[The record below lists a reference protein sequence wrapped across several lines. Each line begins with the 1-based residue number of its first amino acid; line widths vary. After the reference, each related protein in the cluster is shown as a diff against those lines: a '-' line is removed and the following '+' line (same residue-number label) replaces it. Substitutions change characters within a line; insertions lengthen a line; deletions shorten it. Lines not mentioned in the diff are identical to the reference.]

1 MGMSIKMDRMIKEID
16 AADIN
21 EVTDIVLLAAM
32 RMHELVA
39 SDAMKRA
46 EIVLHGTHIETGIKH
61 TVRITRD
68 N

>member
-1 MGMSIKMDRMIKEID
+1 MNMPKIVD
-16 AADIN
+16 DISKCN
-21 EVTDIVLLAAM
+21 DVNKISDIVLLAAM

-46 EIVLHGTHIETGIKH
+46 EIVLYGTHIGTGIKH

>member
-1 MGMSIKMDRMIKEID
+1 MDLTVVMDEIRNCND
-16 AADIN
+16 VDQIAD
-21 EVTDIVLLAAM
+21 VVLMAAM

-46 EIVLHGTHIETGIKH
+46 EIVLHGTHIGTGIRH
-61 TVRITRD
+61 TVKITRD

>member
-1 MGMSIKMDRMIKEID
+1 MNMPKIVD
-16 AADIN
+16 DISKCNDVN
-21 EVTDIVLLAAM
+21 EVSDIVLLAAM

-46 EIVLHGTHIETGIKH
+46 EIVLHGTHIGTGIKY

>member
-1 MGMSIKMDRMIKEID
+1 MNMPKI
-16 AADIN
+16 ADDISKCN
-21 EVTDIVLLAAM
+21 DVNKISDIVLLAAM

-46 EIVLHGTHIETGIKH
+46 EIVLHGTHIDTGIKH

>member
-1 MGMSIKMDRMIKEID
+1 MGMTIKMSRMKAEIE
-16 AADIN
+16 AADID
-21 EVTDIVLLAAM
+21 EVTEILLLAAM

-46 EIVLHGTHIETGIKH
+46 EIVLHGTHIKTGIRH
-61 TVRITRD
+61 TVRISRD

>member
-1 MGMSIKMDRMIKEID
+1 MNVLKIADDISKCNDVNEIS
-16 AADIN
+16 
-21 EVTDIVLLAAM
+21 DIVLLAAM

>member
-1 MGMSIKMDRMIKEID
+1 MNKNKIMDEISNCND
-16 AADIN
+16 VDEIAD
-21 EVTDIVLLAAM
+21 VVLMAAM

-46 EIVLHGTHIETGIKH
+46 EIVLHGTHIGTGIRH

>member
-1 MGMSIKMDRMIKEID
+1 MNMSKTADEISKCND
-16 AADIN
+16 VN
-21 EVTDIVLLAAM
+21 EISDIVLLAAM

-46 EIVLHGTHIETGIKH
+46 EIVLHGTHIGTGIRH

>member
-1 MGMSIKMDRMIKEID
+1 MDLTVVMDEIRNCD
-16 AADIN
+16 DVDKIAD
-21 EVTDIVLLAAM
+21 VVLMAAM

-46 EIVLHGTHIETGIKH
+46 EIVLHGTHIETGIRH
-61 TVRITRD
+61 TVKITRD